1 MLLPNDY
8 PSIIKL
14 HEQYLADHAMW
25 AQETFGGK
33 TMVWAHNIHI
43 AKGIIDEKLYPMLRG
58 SFEGTFRQ

>member
-43 AKGIIDEKLYPMLRG
+43 AKELSMRNYTLMLE
-58 SFEGTFRQ
+58 SF